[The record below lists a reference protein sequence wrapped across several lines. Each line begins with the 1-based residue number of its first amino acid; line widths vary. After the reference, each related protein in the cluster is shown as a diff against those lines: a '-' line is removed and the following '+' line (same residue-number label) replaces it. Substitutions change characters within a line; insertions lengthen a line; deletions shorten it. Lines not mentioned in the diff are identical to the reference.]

1 MTRLKIDRRA
11 NNFKRVKNPMIK
23 PQKKDNLKEIRYLF
37 LISSSE
43 IAEVLLE
50 NLLVNN
56 LGRSESAKKR
66 RDKVK
71 VTVQKTIS
79 ENTKNTIIVW
89 F

>member
-11 NNFKRVKNPMIK
+11 NNFKRVKNPRIA
-23 PQKKDNLKEIRYLF
+23 PQKKENFREIRYLF
-37 LISSSE
+37 FISSSE
-43 IAEVLLE
+43 IVEVLLE
-50 NLLVNN
+50 NLLTKN
-56 LGRSESAKKR
+56 LGKSESAKKR

-79 ENTKNTIIVW
+79 ENTKNTRIVW

>member
-1 MTRLKIDRRA
+1 
-11 NNFKRVKNPMIK
+11 MIK